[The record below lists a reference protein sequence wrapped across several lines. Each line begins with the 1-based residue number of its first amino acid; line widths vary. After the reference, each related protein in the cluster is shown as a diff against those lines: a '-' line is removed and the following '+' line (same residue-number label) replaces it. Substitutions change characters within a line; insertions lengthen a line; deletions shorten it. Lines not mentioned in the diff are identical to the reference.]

1 MELFI
6 EQLRILY
13 RRYSLLTASCCD
25 ECCGEQVSMTQCNI
39 LREVR
44 RRPDSSMQHIAEELG
59 VDITTFS
66 RQVQKMEA
74 KKLVNRRA
82 SPDDRRVSLLD
93 LTPAGV
99 EVISSIDNYI
109 TERTAGIFERMSRF
123 EQETVARALEFLND
137 SMTTT
142 GKSDRNQD
150 INFVCSK

>member
-44 RRPDSSMQHIAEELG
+44 RRPDSSMQHLAEELG

-123 EQETVARALEFLND
+123 EQETVARSLEFLND

>member
-1 MELFI
+1 M
-6 EQLRILY
+6 
-13 RRYSLLTASCCD
+13 
-25 ECCGEQVSMTQCNI
+25 
-39 LREVR
+39 
-44 RRPDSSMQHIAEELG
+44 
-59 VDITTFS
+59 DITTFS